1 MALNRPILGFSLRTK
16 QHSHVRFHKFL
27 SSSSASNP
35 PRPSIAPKPNID
47 IKHIRQN
54 PELHAQNCLDRN
66 YGAQASNPLKIIALF
81 DEWKALQQHGRS
93 LREKNNSIR
102 TKLSHSKTFS
112 GRDVVDETA
121 PEEDKATIL
130 EEARVLKQQIG
141 EIEAQEEAL
150 TSSIEDLALELPN
163 LTSAET
169 PTGNTP
175 RLIEYI
181 NEHPDPP
188 PSSSPSPHSTLLSR
202 SHVHIASALDLIDFS
217 AAALTSGWGFY
228 YLKNGAALL
237 EHALVSYA
245 LSTAMAHG
253 FTPVTPPS
261 LTYSHISTA
270 CGFRPRDA
278 GDEQQVYS
286 IAQSAADAQK
296 GKPELSL
303 AGTAE
308 IPFAGMHAAAE
319 LDAAALP
326 LRVVGAS
333 RCYRAEAGGR
343 GVDTKGLYRVHEFT
357 KVEMFAWTRPADAPA
372 LFDAVVAVQMQ
383 ILRELGLHCRVLEQ
397 PSADLGAS
405 AVRKRDIE
413 AFFPGRRERVGGWG
427 EVTSAS
433 ICTDYQTRRLATR
446 MRGADGRLGWP
457 YTVNG
462 TAVAVPRV
470 LAALFENGWHEER
483 ECVRVPE
490 CLWPWMHGVREIG
503 KKRG

>member
-1 MALNRPILGFSLRTK
+1 MALNRPVLGFSLLKKPHTRLQPPK
-16 QHSHVRFHKFL
+16 RF
-27 SSSSASNP
+27 SSSPSTPS
-35 PRPSIAPKPNID
+35 RPSIAPKPNID
-47 IKHIRQN
+47 IKHIRQK

-66 YGAQASNPLKIIALF
+66 YDAQASHPLKIIALF

-93 LREKNNSIR
+93 LREKNNTLR

-112 GRDVVDETA
+112 GRDVVDESA

-150 TSSIEDLALELPN
+150 TTSMEDLALELPN

-169 PTGNTP
+169 PIGKTP
-175 RLIEYI
+175 RLIKYI

-188 PSSSPSPHSTLLSR
+188 PSSTSSSSSSSPLSR
-202 SHVHIASALDLIDFS
+202 SHVYIASALDLIDFS

-245 LSTAMAHG
+245 LSTAMARG
-253 FTPVTPPS
+253 FTPITPPS

-270 CGFRPRDA
+270 CGFRPRDT
-278 GDEQQVYS
+278 GGEQQVYS
-286 IAQSAADAQK
+286 IAQSASDAHR

-308 IPFAGMHAAAE
+308 IPFAGMHASAE
-319 LDAAALP
+319 LDVSALP

-333 RCYRAEAGGR
+333 RCYRAEAGSR

-357 KVEMFAWTRPADAPA
+357 KVEMFAWTSPADAPA

-383 ILRELGLHCRVLEQ
+383 ILRQLGLHCRVLEQ
-397 PSADLGAS
+397 PTADLGAS

-413 AFFPGRRERVGGWG
+413 AFFPGRRERDGGWG

-446 MRGADGRLGWP
+446 MREADGRVGWP

-470 LAALFENGWHEER
+470 LAALLENGWNEER
-483 ECVRVPE
+483 ECVRVPK
-490 CLWPWMHGVREIG
+490 CLWPWMHGLREIG